1 VPSVGN
7 FSEESRGKGGE
18 SMIWDRRYECME
30 REEVEQLQLERL
42 QSTLNRVYRNV
53 TFYRK
58 RFDALKILPD
68 EIQSAKDLSQFP
80 LTVKEDLRESYPYGM
95 FALPLREVVRIHSS
109 SGVTGKPTVTGYT
122 QNDLHHWSQLAA
134 RVLSAGGVTKDDV
147 VQITFKYGLFTG
159 AFGLHYGAELIGAS
173 VIPMS
178 TGNTSKQVLIMQ
190 DYKTTALVGTPSYA
204 LRLARYMEGEG
215 IDPKSLSLRLGL
227 FGGEPCPESMCKEI
241 AERLFINVTDN
252 YGVSEVMGPGVSAEC
267 ESKNGLHIYE
277 DHFIPEIIDPQTLQ
291 VLPPGAEGELV
302 LTTLS
307 KEAFPLIR
315 YRTRDITSLDYAAC
329 PCGRT
334 LVRMKKVLGR
344 SDDIIII
351 KGVNVFPSQVEA
363 ILMEVEGVEPRYQI
377 IADRTGGVDTLE
389 VKVEVH
395 EKVFSDEIKNLQNIA
410 GQIESKF
417 REVIGVSAKIKL
429 VAPESLKFAEGTSP
443 KVIDRRKK

>member
-1 VPSVGN
+1 
-7 FSEESRGKGGE
+7 
-18 SMIWDRRYECME
+18 MIWDRRYECLE

-53 TFYRK
+53 SFYKK
-58 RFDALKILPD
+58 RLDALKILPD
-68 EIQSAKDLSQFP
+68 EIQSAKDLAKFP
-80 LTVKEDLRESYPYGM
+80 LTAKEDLRESYPYGM

-122 QNDLHHWSQLAA
+122 RNDLHHWSQLTA

-190 DYKTTALVGTPSYA
+190 DYKTTALVSTPSYA
-204 LRLARYMEGEG
+204 LRLARYIEGQG
-215 IDPKSLSLRLGL
+215 IDPKSLSLKLGL
-227 FGGEPCPESMCKEI
+227 FGGEPCPESMRKEI
-241 AERLFINVTDN
+241 EERLFINVTDN

-267 ESKNGLHIYE
+267 EAKNGLHIYE
-277 DHFIPEIIDPQTLQ
+277 DHFIPEIIDPQTRQ
-291 VLPPGAEGELV
+291 ILPPGAEGELV

-315 YRTRDITSLDYAAC
+315 YRTRDITSLDYSPC

-344 SDDIIII
+344 SDDIIVI
-351 KGVNVFPSQVEA
+351 KGVKVFPSQVEA
-363 ILMEVEGVEPRYQI
+363 ILLEVEGVEPRYQM
-377 IADRTGGVDTLE
+377 IADRIEGVDTLE
-389 VKVEVH
+389 VKVEVN
-395 EKVFSDEIKNLQNIA
+395 ERVFSDEIKNLQNIA
-410 GQIESKF
+410 GQIERKF
-417 REVIGVSAKIKL
+417 RDTIGVSAKIKL
-429 VAPESLKFAEGTSP
+429 VAPESLQLTEGLFP
-443 KVIDRRKK
+443 KVVDRRKK

>member
-1 VPSVGN
+1 
-7 FSEESRGKGGE
+7 
-18 SMIWDRRYECME
+18 MIWDRRYECLE
-30 REEVEQLQLERL
+30 REEIEQLQLERL

-53 TFYRK
+53 SFYKK
-58 RFDALKILPD
+58 RFDLLQILPD
-68 EIQSAKDLSQFP
+68 EIQSIKDLSQFP
-80 LTVKEDLRESYPYGM
+80 LTAKEDLRESYPYGM

-122 QNDLHHWSQLAA
+122 RNDLHHWSQLTA

-159 AFGLHYGAELIGAS
+159 AFGLHHGAELIGAS

-178 TGNTSKQVLIMQ
+178 TGNTSKQILIMQ
-190 DYKTTALVGTPSYA
+190 DYKTTALVGTPTYA
-204 LRLARYMEGEG
+204 LLLARHRETQG
-215 IDPKSLSLRLGL
+215 IDPKSFSLKLGL
-227 FGGEPCPESMCKEI
+227 FGGEPCPESMRREI
-241 AERLFINVTDN
+241 EERLFINATDN

-267 ESKNGLHIYE
+267 ECKNGLHIYE

-291 VLPPGAEGELV
+291 VLPSGAEGELV

-315 YRTRDITSLDYAAC
+315 YRTRDVTSLDYSPC

-344 SDDIIII
+344 TDDIIII
-351 KGVNVFPSQVEA
+351 KGVKVFPSQVES
-363 ILMEVEGVEPRYQI
+363 ILLEVEAVEPRYQI
-377 IADRTGGVDTLE
+377 IADRVEGMDTLE
-389 VKVEVH
+389 VKVEMN
-395 EKVFSDEIKNLQNIA
+395 ERVFSDQIKNLQNIA
-410 GQIESKF
+410 SQIERKL
-417 REVIGVSAKIKL
+417 RETVGVSAKVKL
-429 VAPESLKFAEGTSP
+429 VAPESLQPLQGKAL

>member
-1 VPSVGN
+1 
-7 FSEESRGKGGE
+7 
-18 SMIWDRRYECME
+18 MIWDRRYECLE

-53 TFYRK
+53 SFYKK

-68 EIQSAKDLSQFP
+68 EIQSVKDLAKFP
-80 LTVKEDLRESYPYGM
+80 LTAKEDLGESYPYGM

-122 QNDLHHWSQLAA
+122 RNDLHHWSQLTA

-190 DYKTTALVGTPSYA
+190 DYKTTALVSTPSYA
-204 LRLARYMEGEG
+204 LRLARYVEGQG
-215 IDPKSLSLRLGL
+215 IDPKSLSLKLGL
-227 FGGEPCPESMCKEI
+227 FGGEPCPEPMRKEI
-241 AERLFINVTDN
+241 EERLFINVTDN

-267 ESKNGLHIYE
+267 EGKNGLHIYE
-277 DHFIPEIIDPQTLQ
+277 DHFIPEIIDPRTLQ
-291 VLPPGAEGELV
+291 ILPPGAEGELV

-315 YRTRDITSLDYAAC
+315 YRTRDITSLDYSTC

-363 ILMEVEGVEPRYQI
+363 ILMEVEGVEPRYQM
-377 IADRTGGVDTLE
+377 IADRTEGVDSLE
-389 VKVEVH
+389 VKVEVN

-410 GQIESKF
+410 GQIERKF
-417 REVIGVSAKIKL
+417 RDIIGVSAKIKL
-429 VAPESLKFAEGTSP
+429 VAPGSLQLIEGMFP
-443 KVIDRRKK
+443 KVVDRRKK

>member
-1 VPSVGN
+1 
-7 FSEESRGKGGE
+7 
-18 SMIWDRRYECME
+18 MIWDRHYECME
-30 REEVEQLQLERL
+30 REGIEQLQLERL

-53 TFYRK
+53 SFYKK
-58 RFDALKILPD
+58 RFDLLQILPD
-68 EIQSAKDLSQFP
+68 KIQSIKDLSLFP
-80 LTVKEDLRESYPYGM
+80 LTAKENLRESYPYGM

-122 QNDLHHWSQLAA
+122 RNDLHHWSQLTA
-134 RVLSAGGVTKDDV
+134 RVLTAGGVTKDDV
-147 VQITFKYGLFTG
+147 VQITFKYGLYTG
-159 AFGLHYGAELIGAS
+159 AFGLHHGAELIGAS

-204 LRLARYMEGEG
+204 LLLARHMETQG
-215 IDPKSLSLRLGL
+215 IDPKSFSLKLGL
-227 FGGEPCPESMCKEI
+227 FGGEPCPESMRQEI
-241 AERLFINVTDN
+241 EERLFITATDN

-267 ESKNGLHIYE
+267 ERKNGLHIYE

-315 YRTRDITSLDYAAC
+315 YRTRDITSLDYSPC

-344 SDDIIII
+344 TDDIIII
-351 KGVNVFPSQVEA
+351 KGVKVFPSQVES
-363 ILMEVEGVEPRYQI
+363 ILLEMEGVEPRYQI
-377 IADRTGGVDTLE
+377 IVDRVEGVDTLE
-389 VKVEVH
+389 VKVEMN
-395 EKVFSDEIKNLQNIA
+395 ERVFSDEIKNLQNIA
-410 GQIESKF
+410 SQIERKL
-417 REVIGVSAKIKL
+417 RETVGVSATVRL
-429 VAPESLKFAEGTSP
+429 VAPDSLRPLEGKASR
-443 KVIDRRKK
+443 VMDRRKK

>member
-1 VPSVGN
+1 
-7 FSEESRGKGGE
+7 
-18 SMIWDRRYECME
+18 MIWDRRYECLE

-53 TFYRK
+53 SFYKK

-68 EIQSAKDLSQFP
+68 EIQSVKDLAKFP
-80 LTVKEDLRESYPYGM
+80 LTAKEDLGESYPYGM

-122 QNDLHHWSQLAA
+122 RNDLQHWSQLTA

-190 DYKTTALVGTPSYA
+190 DYKTTALVSTPSYA
-204 LRLARYMEGEG
+204 LRLARYVEGQG

-227 FGGEPCPESMCKEI
+227 FGGEPCPESMRKEI
-241 AERLFINVTDN
+241 EERLFINVTDN

-267 ESKNGLHIYE
+267 DAKNGLHIYE

-291 VLPPGAEGELV
+291 ILPPGAAGELV

-315 YRTRDITSLDYAAC
+315 YRTRDITSLDYSTC

-351 KGVNVFPSQVEA
+351 KGVKVFPSQVEA
-363 ILMEVEGVEPRYQI
+363 ILMEVEGVEPRYQM
-377 IADRTGGVDTLE
+377 IADRTEGVDTLE
-389 VKVEVH
+389 VKVEVN

-410 GQIESKF
+410 GQIERKF
-417 REVIGVSAKIKL
+417 RDIIGMSAKIKL
-429 VAPESLKFAEGTSP
+429 VAPESLQLIEGMSP
-443 KVIDRRKK
+443 KVVDRRKK

>member
-1 VPSVGN
+1 
-7 FSEESRGKGGE
+7 
-18 SMIWDRRYECME
+18 MIWDRRYECLE
-30 REEVEQLQLERL
+30 REEIEQLQLERL

-53 TFYRK
+53 SFYK
-58 RFDALKILPD
+58 KKFDSLQILPD
-68 EIQSAKDLSQFP
+68 EIQSIKDLSQFP
-80 LTVKEDLRESYPYGM
+80 LTAKEDLRESYPYGM

-122 QNDLHHWSQLAA
+122 RNDLHHWSQLTA
-134 RVLSAGGVTKDDV
+134 RVLTAGGVTKDDV
-147 VQITFKYGLFTG
+147 VQITFKYGLYTG
-159 AFGLHYGAELIGAS
+159 AFGLHHGAELIGAS

-178 TGNTSKQVLIMQ
+178 TGNTTKQVLIMQ

-204 LRLARYMEGEG
+204 LLLARHMETQG
-215 IDPKSLSLRLGL
+215 INPKSFSLKLGL
-227 FGGEPCPESMCKEI
+227 FGGEPCPESMRKEI
-241 AERLFINVTDN
+241 EERLFINATDN

-267 ESKNGLHIYE
+267 ECKNGLHIYE

-315 YRTRDITSLDYAAC
+315 YRTRDITSLDYSPC

-344 SDDIIII
+344 TDDIIII
-351 KGVNVFPSQVEA
+351 KGVKVFPSQVES

-377 IADRTGGVDTLE
+377 IADRVEGMDTLE
-389 VKVEVH
+389 VKVEMN
-395 EKVFSDEIKNLQNIA
+395 ERVFSDEIKNLQNTA
-410 GQIESKF
+410 LQIERKL
-417 REVIGVSAKIKL
+417 RETVGVSAKVKL
-429 VAPESLKFAEGTSP
+429 VAPDSLQPLEGKAL
-443 KVIDRRKK
+443 KVLDRRKK

>member
-1 VPSVGN
+1 
-7 FSEESRGKGGE
+7 
-18 SMIWDRRYECME
+18 MIWDRRYECLE

-53 TFYRK
+53 SFYKK

-68 EIQSAKDLSQFP
+68 EIQSAKDLAKFP
-80 LTVKEDLRESYPYGM
+80 LTAKEDLGESYPYGM

-122 QNDLHHWSQLAA
+122 RNDLHHWSQLTA

-190 DYKTTALVGTPSYA
+190 DYKTTALVSTPSYA
-204 LRLARYMEGEG
+204 LRLARYVEGQG

-227 FGGEPCPESMCKEI
+227 FGGEPCPESMRKEI
-241 AERLFINVTDN
+241 EERLFINVTDN

-267 ESKNGLHIYE
+267 EAKNGLHIYE

-291 VLPPGAEGELV
+291 ILPPGAEGELV

-315 YRTRDITSLDYAAC
+315 YRTRDITSLDYSTC

-363 ILMEVEGVEPRYQI
+363 ILMEVEGVEPRYQM
-377 IADRTGGVDTLE
+377 IADRTEGVDSLE
-389 VKVEVH
+389 VKVEVN

-410 GQIESKF
+410 GQIERKF
-417 REVIGVSAKIKL
+417 RDIIGVSAKIKL
-429 VAPESLKFAEGTSP
+429 VAPESLQLIEGMFP

>member
-1 VPSVGN
+1 
-7 FSEESRGKGGE
+7 
-18 SMIWDRRYECME
+18 MIWDRRNECMSRQE
-30 REEVEQLQLERL
+30 MEQFQLERL

-53 TFYRK
+53 SFYKK
-58 RFDALKILPD
+58 RFDQLKVLPD
-68 EIQSAKDLSQFP
+68 EIQSIQDLTQFP

-122 QNDLHHWSQLAA
+122 RNDLHHWSQLTA

-159 AFGLHYGAELIGAS
+159 AFGLHHGAELIGAS

-178 TGNTSKQVLIMQ
+178 TGNTNKQVLIMQ
-190 DYKTTALVGTPSYA
+190 DYKTTALIGTPSYA
-204 LRLARYMEGEG
+204 LLLARYMETQG

-227 FGGEPCPESMCKEI
+227 FGGEPCPESMRKEI
-241 AERLFINVTDN
+241 EERLFINATDN

-267 ESKNGLHIYE
+267 EGKNGLHIYE

-291 VLPPGAEGELV
+291 VLPAGAEGELV

-315 YRTRDITSLDYAAC
+315 YRTRDVTSLDYSPC

-344 SDDIIII
+344 TDDIIII
-351 KGVNVFPSQVEA
+351 KGVNVFPSQVESV
-363 ILMEVEGVEPRYQI
+363 LLEVEGVEPRYQM
-377 IADRTGGVDTLE
+377 IADRVEGVDTLE
-389 VKVEVH
+389 VKVEVN
-395 EKVFSDEIKNLQNIA
+395 ERVFSDEIKNLQNIA
-410 GQIESKF
+410 LLIERRL
-417 REVIGVSAKIKL
+417 REIIGVSAKVKL
-429 VAPESLKFAEGTSP
+429 VAPESLQPLEGKGG

>member
-1 VPSVGN
+1 
-7 FSEESRGKGGE
+7 
-18 SMIWDRRYECME
+18 MIWDRRNECMSRQE
-30 REEVEQLQLERL
+30 MEQFQLERL

-53 TFYRK
+53 SFYKK
-58 RFDALKILPD
+58 RFDQLKVLPD
-68 EIQSAKDLSQFP
+68 EIQSIQDLTQFP

-122 QNDLHHWSQLAA
+122 RNDLHHWSQLTA

-159 AFGLHYGAELIGAS
+159 AFGLHHGAELIGAS

-178 TGNTSKQVLIMQ
+178 TGNTNKQVLIMQ
-190 DYKTTALVGTPSYA
+190 DYKTTALIGTPSYA
-204 LRLARYMEGEG
+204 LLLARYMETQG

-227 FGGEPCPESMCKEI
+227 FGGEPCPESMRKEI
-241 AERLFINVTDN
+241 EERLFINATDN

-267 ESKNGLHIYE
+267 EGKNGLHIYE

-291 VLPPGAEGELV
+291 VLPAGAEGELV

-315 YRTRDITSLDYAAC
+315 YRTRDITSLDYSPC

-344 SDDIIII
+344 TDDIIII
-351 KGVNVFPSQVEA
+351 KGVNVFPSQVESV
-363 ILMEVEGVEPRYQI
+363 LLEVEGVEPRYQM
-377 IADRTGGVDTLE
+377 IADRVEGVDTLE
-389 VKVEVH
+389 VKVEVN
-395 EKVFSDEIKNLQNIA
+395 ERVFSDEIKNLQNIA
-410 GQIESKF
+410 LLIERRL
-417 REVIGVSAKIKL
+417 REIIGVSAKVKL
-429 VAPESLKFAEGTSP
+429 VAPESLQPLEGKGG

>member
-1 VPSVGN
+1 
-7 FSEESRGKGGE
+7 
-18 SMIWDRRYECME
+18 
-30 REEVEQLQLERL
+30 
-42 QSTLNRVYRNV
+42 
-53 TFYRK
+53 
-58 RFDALKILPD
+58 
-68 EIQSAKDLSQFP
+68 
-80 LTVKEDLRESYPYGM
+80 M

-122 QNDLHHWSQLAA
+122 RNDLHHWSQLTA

-190 DYKTTALVGTPSYA
+190 DYKTTALVSTPSYA
-204 LRLARYMEGEG
+204 LRLARYVEGQG

-227 FGGEPCPESMCKEI
+227 FGGEPCPESMRKEI
-241 AERLFINVTDN
+241 EERLFINVTDN

-267 ESKNGLHIYE
+267 EAKNGLHIYE

-291 VLPPGAEGELV
+291 ILPPGAEGELV

-315 YRTRDITSLDYAAC
+315 YRTRDITSLDYSTC

-363 ILMEVEGVEPRYQI
+363 ILMEVEGVEPRYQM
-377 IADRTGGVDTLE
+377 IADRTEGVDSLE
-389 VKVEVH
+389 VKVEVN

-410 GQIESKF
+410 GQIERKF
-417 REVIGVSAKIKL
+417 RDIIGVSAKIKL
-429 VAPESLKFAEGTSP
+429 VAPESLQLIEGMFP